1 MIFERMLAVLMGV
14 FFIVYGIMHAT
25 NIEVVWMQPIA
36 AICAL
41 IAGVLLILRAVYPT
55 VVQR

>member
-1 MIFERMLAVLMGV
+1 MLAVLMGV